1 MPLTRHLYELDEVTA
16 ALQLCL
22 RRGGARAP
30 FWAWELIVSD
40 EANIA
45 FTTIRHAWLLWGGG
59 HDPSILDVPCP
70 LVADATPWLH
80 LLNRTAAAITTAGT
94 LIAEK
99 LLTRVQQ
106 LVAPPPPPTTQIHP
120 RVAAAFATAV
130 ADELPDTS
138 VTIAFWNALAIA
150 TTARPPN
157 RITALWLLQAAA
169 DRLCADSLWTALQM
183 IAATTGNPEVRA
195 TVASLRKAA
204 TPHPESQLL
213 HQAAAVFVIAGHP
226 AAPPPPPTASATA
239 LRDWETWNSLV
250 DNCRAARIHAIP
262 PDALHTGTPR
272 GSMSA
277 KYTNDADIHNPVA
290 LLPAGCRWWRTQA
303 AAAGLQADPTTEAV
317 TWPADN
323 DATLEA
329 FYERHFPLHVD
340 IPDEWSAAD
349 RAKSHGCGTQ
359 ETAPPVPS
367 VPLLTD
373 AVDDDTF
380 QTAIRLFTPPVADH

>member
-1 MPLTRHLYELDEVTA
+1 
-16 ALQLCL
+16 
-22 RRGGARAP
+22 
-30 FWAWELIVSD
+30 
-40 EANIA
+40 
-45 FTTIRHAWLLWGGG
+45 
-59 HDPSILDVPCP
+59 
-70 LVADATPWLH
+70 
-80 LLNRTAAAITTAGT
+80 
-94 LIAEK
+94 
-99 LLTRVQQ
+99 
-106 LVAPPPPPTTQIHP
+106 
-120 RVAAAFATAV
+120 
-130 ADELPDTS
+130 
-138 VTIAFWNALAIA
+138 
-150 TTARPPN
+150 
-157 RITALWLLQAAA
+157 
-169 DRLCADSLWTALQM
+169 
-183 IAATTGNPEVRA
+183 
-195 TVASLRKAA
+195 
-204 TPHPESQLL
+204 
-213 HQAAAVFVIAGHP
+213 
-226 AAPPPPPTASATA
+226 
-239 LRDWETWNSLV
+239 
-250 DNCRAARIHAIP
+250 
-262 PDALHTGTPR
+262 
-272 GSMSA
+272 MSA